1 MIRLPVVGLLLLLS
15 LPATAAGIRVKDDAG
30 RVLEFAHP
38 PQRIVALTPHLT
50 ELLYAVGAGEQVV
63 GVDAGSDFPAAA
75 RALPRVGDFSRIR
88 FERILALQPDLIVAW
103 VGGNRA
109 ADIHGI
115 QQLGIPV
122 LLTQATR
129 LDDVAH
135 LLRLLGAT
143 TGHAAAGEEAAQ
155 AYLDR
160 LAALRVRHA
169 RARPTPVFYQIW
181 DRPLM
186 TVGGAHWIDDA
197 LAVCGARNVFSD
209 LDAVAPVV
217 SREAVL
223 RRQPAIILGG
233 SDAPDVRRTWQRFS
247 TLPAVRRNAFVQVD
261 ADRLHRA
268 TPRLVEGVAG
278 LCAALAPYER

>member
-30 RVLEFAHP
+30 RVLELAHP

-160 LAALRVRHA
+160 LAALRV
-169 RARPTPVFYQIW
+169 P
-181 DRPLM
+181 
-186 TVGGAHWIDDA
+186 
-197 LAVCGARNVFSD
+197 C
-209 LDAVAPVV
+209 
-217 SREAVL
+217 
-223 RRQPAIILGG
+223 
-233 SDAPDVRRTWQRFS
+233 
-247 TLPAVRRNAFVQVD
+247 
-261 ADRLHRA
+261 
-268 TPRLVEGVAG
+268 
-278 LCAALAPYER
+278 